1 MPAPIELPDLSADPL
16 AADAPAGG
24 TGELR
29 FIGTATVLQRFGGF
43 TLLTDPN
50 FLHQGEHAPL
60 GGGLRSRRL
69 TEPAM
74 GVDEL
79 PPLDVVV
86 LSHHHGDHF
95 DQRAADGLPK
105 DVPIVTTPHAAR
117 KLARQGFTDAR
128 PLLTW
133 EHQDLRRGD
142 RTLRITATPG
152 RHAPGPLNAVLPPVM
167 GSVLEF
173 GGDRETDLRI
183 YITGDTLVHDRLRD
197 IPRRYPDLHLALL
210 HLGGTRVLGVTLT
223 MDAAQGVEALRIVR
237 PRHAVPIHFDDYTV
251 FRSPLADFRRA
262 VEAADDVRTQV
273 HYLDRGEALRF
284 TAEDLSS

>member
-1 MPAPIELPDLSADPL
+1 MPAPIELPDLAADPQRADPGD
-16 AADAPAGG
+16 AAS
-24 TGELR
+24 GELL
-29 FIGTATVLQRFGGF
+29 FIGTATVLLRFGGF
-43 TLLTDPN
+43 TVLTDPN

-74 GVDEL
+74 DVSEL

-142 RTLRITATPG
+142 RALRITATPA
-152 RHAPGPLNAVLPPVM
+152 RHAPGPLNAVMPPVM

-173 GGDRETDLRI
+173 GDSRDTDLRI
-183 YITGDTLVHDRLRD
+183 YTTGDTLVHDRLHD

-210 HLGGTRVLGVTLT
+210 HLGGTKVLGVMLT

-251 FRSPLADFRRA
+251 FRSPLEDFRRA
-262 VEAADDVRTQV
+262 IDAADDVGTQV
-273 HYLDRGEALRF
+273 HYLDRGETLRF
-284 TAEDLSS
+284 TADDLSR